1 MQVYISNHQTLS
13 PFHTTEMICL
23 YLVVALFSCDLAQSR
38 GVPLWYKEIE
48 SLLANHL
55 SSNDEEMTVATREGV
70 EYTGTFSEI
79 EDFLKSDLSKGQE
92 MVYNHNFKRE
102 DIERVFPP
110 DRRRQRNPRTFPFSA
125 MGRIE
130 LGCTGT
136 FISPHVVLTAAHCVY
151 KSGKYYSRLAF
162 YRGKDCGS
170 VYSNKHKFSY
180 IFT

>member
-1 MQVYISNHQTLS
+1 
-13 PFHTTEMICL
+13 MICL

-70 EYTGTFSEI
+70 EYTGTLSEI
-79 EDFLKSDLSKGQE
+79 EHFLHYDSKGGRNI
-92 MVYNHNFKRE
+92 VFDDSYLE
-102 DIERVFPP
+102 DSTEKVFGT
-110 DRRRQRNPRTFPFSA
+110 DTRHLQNPTSYPFTA
-125 MGRIE
+125 MGMIE

-151 KSGKYYSRLAF
+151 NSGKYYNR
-162 YRGKDCGS
+162 
-170 VYSNKHKFSY
+170 
-180 IFT
+180 

>member
-1 MQVYISNHQTLS
+1 
-13 PFHTTEMICL
+13 MICL

-70 EYTGTFSEI
+70 EYTGTLSEI
-79 EDFLKSDLSKGQE
+79 EHFLKYDSSNKGQDIIF
-92 MVYNHNFKRE
+92 NHNFNLE
-102 DIERVFPP
+102 DSIERVFGSDERHLQNP
-110 DRRRQRNPRTFPFSA
+110 DTYPFTA
-125 MGRIE
+125 MGRIKR
-130 LGCTGT
+130 GCTGT